1 MSGKTSKRL
10 FGGEVASRESSENHS
25 KEIDFKGIGRKV
37 APIYVK
43 YMDNVLFKNCN
54 PAEVKPCEREVI
66 GWLVSESPEAIL
78 ICIDQPVD
86 PLAHEKITATGLAIL
101 KDCILETHKVR
112 IKKPFNRSRIGYSGL
127 KRPYRMGK

>member
-1 MSGKTSKRL
+1 MSNKTSKKM

-25 KEIDFKGIGRKV
+25 KEIDLSGFVRKV

-43 YMDNVLFKNCN
+43 YSDHVLFKNCN
-54 PAEVKPCEREVI
+54 PAEVKPCVREVI
-66 GWLVSESPEAIL
+66 GWLVSESPEALL

-86 PLAHEKITATGLAIL
+86 PLVHEEIAATGLAIL

-112 IKKPFNRSRIGYSGL
+112 IKKPFNCSRVGYSGHM
-127 KRPYRMGK
+127 KPYRMEK